1 MVTPLAPTLHRMAIE
16 LAAMAQN
23 GLTYSTDHYDADRY
37 TRMRALSAEL
47 MGLIT
52 DAEPAAVEA
61 VLALEAGHATP
72 KVDVRGALFDDEDRV
87 LLVREAR
94 DGRWT
99 LPGGWA
105 DALDRPSHA
114 AEREFAEEAGLAVR
128 ATKLAAVY
136 DGSVHNGHSPAGPW
150 HIYKL
155 FFVMERLDDAAPVAG
170 LDGETSDVAF
180 FALDALPELSTA
192 RTTAHQLRRALVH
205 TRDQAE
211 PADFD

>member
-1 MVTPLAPTLHRMAIE
+1 MATPLAPTLHRMAIE

-23 GLTYSTDHYDADRY
+23 GLNYGTDHYDLDRY
-37 TRMRALSAEL
+37 TRLRALAAEL

-52 DAEPAAVEA
+52 DGDQADVES

-105 DALDRPSHA
+105 DALDLPSHA

-128 ATKLAAVY
+128 ATKLAAVH
-136 DGSVHNGHSPAGPW
+136 DGSAHNGHSPAGPW

-155 FFVMERLDDAAPVAG
+155 FFLMERRDDAAPVAG
-170 LDGETSDVAF
+170 LDGETSDVGF
-180 FALDALPELSTA
+180 FPLDALPELSTA
-192 RTTAHQLRRALVH
+192 RTTVEQLQRMLVH
-205 TRDQAE
+205 ARDRSE

>member
-1 MVTPLAPTLHRMAIE
+1 MATPLAPTLHRMAIE

-23 GLTYSTDHYDADRY
+23 GLTYSTDHYDVDRY
-37 TRMRALSAEL
+37 TRLRGLAAEM
-47 MGLIT
+47 MGLIAED
-52 DAEPAAVEA
+52 DATKIEA

-105 DALDRPSHA
+105 DALDLPSRA

-128 ATKLAAVY
+128 AVKLGAVH
-136 DGSVHNGHSPAGPW
+136 DGSAHNGHSPAGPW

-155 FFVMERLDDAAPVAG
+155 FFVMARLDGAAPVAG
-170 LDGETSDVAF
+170 LDGETSAVGY
-180 FALDALPELSTA
+180 FALDALPPLSTA
-192 RTTAHQLRRALVH
+192 RTTAPQLRRMLVH
-205 TRDQAE
+205 ARNGAE
-211 PADFD
+211 PTDFD

>member
-1 MVTPLAPTLHRMAIE
+1 MGTPLTPTLHRMAIE

-23 GLTYSTDHYDADRY
+23 GLTYGTDHYDLDRY
-37 TRMRALSAEL
+37 TRIRALAAEL
-47 MGLIT
+47 MGLIS
-52 DAEPAAVEA
+52 DGAPAEVEA

-72 KVDVRGALFDDEDRV
+72 KVDVRGALFEDDRV

-105 DALDRPSHA
+105 DALDRPARA

-128 ATKLAAVY
+128 AVKLAAVH
-136 DGSVHNGHSPAGPW
+136 DGSAHNGHSPVAPW
-150 HIYKL
+150 HVYKL
-155 FFVMERLDDAAPVAG
+155 FFVMERLDDGVPTAG
-170 LDGETSDVAF
+170 LDGETSDVEF
-180 FALDALPELSTA
+180 FALDALPPLSTA
-192 RTTAHQLRRALVH
+192 RTTAEQLERMRVH
-205 TRDQAE
+205 ARDRSV

>member
-1 MVTPLAPTLHRMAIE
+1 MTTALAPTLHRIAIE

-23 GLTYSTDHYDADRY
+23 GLTYATDHYDQDRY

-47 MGLIT
+47 MGLIS
-52 DAEPAAVEA
+52 DGVPAEVEA

-72 KVDVRGALFDDEDRV
+72 KVDVRGALFEDGRV

-105 DALDRPSHA
+105 DALDRPASA

-128 ATKLAAVY
+128 AVKLAAVH

-155 FFVMERLDDAAPVAG
+155 FFVMERLDDGVPVAG
-170 LDGETSDVAF
+170 LDGETSDVGF
-180 FALDALPELSTA
+180 FPLDALPPLSTG
-192 RTTAHQLRRALVH
+192 RTTAEQLVRMHVH
-205 TRDQAE
+205 AQDRTA
-211 PADFD
+211 PTDFD